1 MLWLAALFALAIA
14 QGSTVLNPAFTIA
27 FIDRVANKAAVTA
40 TLSFTTLGPGTI
52 ESWGFMTLNYPAGFF
67 VSDPH
72 PTICFTAPSGIS
84 ASAFLTE
91 DPDPH
96 CYFVIETDI
105 AAATAVTITL
115 AGLTMC
121 AATAGSV
128 TGARIAT
135 SGDTE
140 FLPGIDSGV
149 IGGQVTS
156 TSFSMAASDR
166 MATKTSAAATWSFTT
181 TAGGA
186 LATGAFI
193 TLAYPHCFFESSG
206 TLGVQISVTESSP
219 AGSVATPNS
228 TRIVIT
234 IQTHSIAAS
243 TAVTVTVDRQNKIMF
258 AAGELTASGAFVAA
272 NSMTMSTNGNAQIAA
287 AAIEVMVVA
296 AVQSVGMAMGA
307 TDKFTTRVTTAVT
320 TFSSNHN
327 QTQHQSLLQAWQ
339 DQSSPPR
346 LKKQGL
352 LICSAAFDL
361 KPSTTFMPS
370 PHVIQNRLKL
380 NFGSPLCFDNTPKMP
395 PTHCG
400 DDVWTTFAK
409 GKIESI
415 AMDLI
420 AHSGDE
426 DLWTGARIVVPKIP
440 HVSCLANVHY
450 GSRCVADHAL
460 SM

>member
-1 MLWLAALFALAIA
+1 
-14 QGSTVLNPAFTIA
+14 
-27 FIDRVANKAAVTA
+27 
-40 TLSFTTLGPGTI
+40 
-52 ESWGFMTLNYPAGFF
+52 
-67 VSDPH
+67 
-72 PTICFTAPSGIS
+72 
-84 ASAFLTE
+84 
-91 DPDPH
+91 
-96 CYFVIETDI
+96 
-105 AAATAVTITL
+105 
-115 AGLTMC
+115 
-121 AATAGSV
+121 
-128 TGARIAT
+128 
-135 SGDTE
+135 
-140 FLPGIDSGV
+140 
-149 IGGQVTS
+149 
-156 TSFSMAASDR
+156 
-166 MATKTSAAATWSFTT
+166 
-181 TAGGA
+181 
-186 LATGAFI
+186 
-193 TLAYPHCFFESSG
+193 
-206 TLGVQISVTESSP
+206 VQISVTESSP

-228 TRIVIT
+228 NRIVIT

-420 AHSGDE
+420 AHSGDK
-426 DLWTGARIVVPKIP
+426 DLWTGARILVPEIP